1 MYHLFQGLRPLLAL
15 LHMAVVLLAVYWTI
29 MLSEGAHFWRSVRL
43 EKQVMPVLS
52 LAIAYGLIALFT
64 NWLIRYRRPLLSQL
78 HANRQALI
86 IYFRRSYLIPFIPI
100 LILPMAYE
108 MLQQRAM
115 ALAKDLPALVL
126 MSLVLLMLFSLVN
139 QLALARYFLAVN
151 ARAGAIVKLRQA
163 KPAPEGNAAGDL
175 GREQR
180 LRTAGVVQVRSS
192 SELAAYMAF
201 SLQERRVMA
210 YDEQGQT
217 VLLRFRSL
225 RMVKDEL
232 QGDTR
237 FFMKG
242 NWILRYDALE
252 RQELI
257 PGTRTKKL
265 YLKYTS
271 NYFILNKNDVSDFTA
286 WLEKAH
292 QTWDPEAASQ

>member
-1 MYHLFQGLRPLLAL
+1 
-15 LHMAVVLLAVYWTI
+15 
-29 MLSEGAHFWRSVRL
+29 
-43 EKQVMPVLS
+43 
-52 LAIAYGLIALFT
+52 
-64 NWLIRYRRPLLSQL
+64 
-78 HANRQALI
+78 
-86 IYFRRSYLIPFIPI
+86 
-100 LILPMAYE
+100 
-108 MLQQRAM
+108 
-115 ALAKDLPALVL
+115 
-126 MSLVLLMLFSLVN
+126 
-139 QLALARYFLAVN
+139 
-151 ARAGAIVKLRQA
+151 
-163 KPAPEGNAAGDL
+163 
-175 GREQR
+175 
-180 LRTAGVVQVRSS
+180 
-192 SELAAYMAF
+192 
-201 SLQERRVMA
+201 MA